1 MKKKT
6 EELLKTIVYALD
18 DKKGEN
24 ITVLDLRELS
34 PLVDYFVICSGVSKV
49 HLDTLAENTLKKL
62 KEEHGFYPSHVEG
75 TSGSEWIL
83 IDAQDIM
90 IHIFSPKKREFY
102 NLEGLWWE
110 AKRVELLPRSQKEEL
125 ISV

>member
-49 HLDTLAENTLKKL
+49 HIDTLAENTLKKL

-83 IDAQDIM
+83 IDAQDII

-102 NLEGLWWE
+102 DLEGLWWE
-110 AKRVELLPRSQKEEL
+110 AKRVEILPRPQEEEL

>member
-62 KEEHGFYPSHVEG
+62 KEEHGVYPSHVEG
-75 TSGSEWIL
+75 TSRSEWIL
-83 IDAQDIM
+83 IDAKDIM

-102 NLEGLWWE
+102 DLEGLWWE
-110 AKRVELLPRSQKEEL
+110 AKRVEILPRAQEEEL

>member
-1 MKKKT
+1 MKKKA

-62 KEEHGFYPSHVEG
+62 KEKHGFYPSHVEG

-102 NLEGLWWE
+102 DLEGLWWE